1 MKEVTETLSLVVA
14 MEVTETMSLVVA
26 MEVTETM
33 SLVVAM
39 EVTETL
45 SLVVTM
51 EVKEARSVPIMSPA
65 HERKLM
71 RNSKALL
78 QKLVER
84 VREHPVLS
92 REWTSMTMSVVVTST
107 RLNCSR
113 RAY

>member
-1 MKEVTETLSLVVA
+1 MLSATRLSSPVRMKEVTETL
-14 MEVTETMSLVVA
+14 SLVVA

-51 EVKEARSVPIMSPA
+51 EVKETRSVPIMSPA

-84 VREHPVLS
+84 VREDPVLS